1 MFLRVIAA
9 LAAFCGA
16 TAFAFAE
23 PYDGERPIEWPKYLL
38 VGKSYDAT
46 LSCSKLNE
54 EIDKVDI
61 DITALH
67 KAKVRV
73 EDALRLSID
82 TQNSAGREEGGVLLN
97 TAVSR
102 AGQIYTV
109 GRAQIRESL
118 RIAEARRDHLQ
129 SFQGSCQKNS

>member
-1 MFLRVIAA
+1 MLLRVIAVSAFCSFTA
-9 LAAFCGA
+9 LA
-16 TAFAFAE
+16 FAD

-54 EIDKVDI
+54 EIDKVDT

-109 GRAQIRESL
+109 GRAQVRESL
-118 RIAEARRDHLQ
+118 RIAEERRDHLET
-129 SFQGSCQKNS
+129 FRGSCQKNP